1 MFIKIEFEMRD
12 WKDLSWDEIQKKV
25 IDYAAENFPESL
37 MLDHQG
43 VHYFDQRTSVTEFFK
58 SSEFYVNRDID
69 DLTNVLEI
77 RNKKGEDVLYG
88 RLFADVGRKGVLSR
102 FSAKLDDQ
110 RIA

>member
-12 WKDLSWDEIQKKV
+12 WKDLSWEEIQKKV
-25 IDYAAENFPESL
+25 VEYAEENFPKSFL
-37 MLDHQG
+37 MDQG
-43 VHYFDQRTSVTEFFK
+43 YHYFDQRTSCTEFFK

-77 RNKKGEDVLYG
+77 RNKPGDQQVLYG
-88 RLFADVGRKGVLSR
+88 RVFADVGRKGVLSR
-102 FSAKLDDQ
+102 FSRTLDDK